1 MNSRQMKMMG
11 AAVGVLLSASDAMGG
26 LSAEGYDAYL
36 RNGDRSV
43 LVWHESGEVRVTEP
57 CAVELLLV
65 GGGGGGGSS
74 EGTSDQSASAGGGGA
89 GGFVYRAS
97 FELAVGT
104 YAISVGAGGEVDA
117 CGGDTTAFGLTAY
130 GGGNGGGF
138 IRLPSPGNGGSGG
151 GATVAWQQNGTEQA
165 GGEALASEQGNRGGR
180 ASSVYGGAGGGGAGA
195 PGADTSGVASAG
207 GAGRACAI
215 TGAEV
220 WYAGGGGGYRRW
232 SSSGPV
238 KAAGGLGGGGAGGE
252 AGVDGLG
259 GGGGGN
265 ARGGDGVVMLSM
277 VGFPAEIQTEF
288 RDATGGSVRNRD
300 GFRIHTFR
308 EDGVFTIPHD
318 GVVEVLLV
326 GGGGG
331 GGSSEGTSDESA
343 AAGGGGA
350 GGFMHVPELVL
361 TGGVYSVSVGM
372 GGEVNACGGDT
383 TAFGLTAYGGGNGG
397 GFARNPSPGH
407 GGSGGGATTTW
418 NGRDSLA
425 SGGEPVDSEQGT
437 RGGAVIGFYSAG
449 GGGGAGGAGGDA
461 DAGGTAYV
469 MTAGGTGRLCEISG
483 SETWYAGGGGGYRRW
498 DSFAKGP
505 VKAAGGLGGGGTGG
519 EAGMDGLGGGG
530 GGNAR
535 GGSGVVIVRYKK
547 SPCGVAVLIR

>member
-1 MNSRQMKMMG
+1 
-11 AAVGVLLSASDAMGG
+11 MGG

-104 YAISVGAGGEVDA
+104 YAISVGAGGEVD
-117 CGGDTTAFGLTAY
+117 
-130 GGGNGGGF
+130 
-138 IRLPSPGNGGSGG
+138 
-151 GATVAWQQNGTEQA
+151 
-165 GGEALASEQGNRGGR
+165 
-180 ASSVYGGAGGGGAGA
+180 
-195 PGADTSGVASAG
+195 
-207 GAGRACAI
+207 
-215 TGAEV
+215 
-220 WYAGGGGGYRRW
+220 
-232 SSSGPV
+232 
-238 KAAGGLGGGGAGGE
+238 
-252 AGVDGLG
+252 
-259 GGGGGN
+259 
-265 ARGGDGVVMLSM
+265 
-277 VGFPAEIQTEF
+277 
-288 RDATGGSVRNRD
+288 
-300 GFRIHTFR
+300 
-308 EDGVFTIPHD
+308 
-318 GVVEVLLV
+318 
-326 GGGGG
+326 
-331 GGSSEGTSDESA
+331 
-343 AAGGGGA
+343 
-350 GGFMHVPELVL
+350 
-361 TGGVYSVSVGM
+361 
-372 GGEVNACGGDT
+372 ACGGDT

-498 DSFAKGP
+498 DSVAKGP
-505 VKAAGGLGGGGTGG
+505 VKAAGGIGGGGMGG